1 MFSSSQR
8 LLSALLATFVCF
20 LLVYQFALS
29 KNASFF
35 KLSHNSSSPSIKPVA
50 NNLTQKNALP
60 APIHPLPLQDALP
73 DGALE
78 GGPRLRQCT
87 TILPG
92 EDHPQ
97 FERALRTHL
106 RHGQKWGYP
115 TDVLRDFLVQ
125 DKYYNKPAYT
135 IYLIYNELT
144 KPKGMRAEWL

>member
-1 MFSSSQR
+1 MLTSSQR
-8 LLSALLATFVCF
+8 LISALLATFICF

-29 KNASFF
+29 KNTFLF
-35 KLSHNSSSPSIKPVA
+35 KSSLGSTGAKLLNNSTQNPNPKGSIY
-50 NNLTQKNALP
+50 T
-60 APIHPLPLQDALP
+60 PLQGSLP

-78 GGPRLRQCT
+78 GGPRVRQCT

-97 FERALRTHL
+97 FERALNTHL
-106 RHGQKWGYP
+106 RHGDKWGYP

-125 DKYYNKPAYT
+125 NKYYNKPAYT

-144 KPKGMRAEWL
+144 KPRGMRAEWI